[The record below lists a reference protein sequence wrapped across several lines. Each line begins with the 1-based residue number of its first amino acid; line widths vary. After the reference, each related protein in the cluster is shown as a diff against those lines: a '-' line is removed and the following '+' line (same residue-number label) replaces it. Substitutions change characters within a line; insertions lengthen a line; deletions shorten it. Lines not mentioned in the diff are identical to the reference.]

1 MTLNEL
7 LVEWSYRTKK
17 GYPDM
22 GNPSDILILENILNE
37 LNIPS
42 DFIISKL
49 KGQKTIIEQEETFTK
64 QDLINL
70 INKTDISDQQL
81 LDLSKRI
88 SKLYLTG
95 PINSYLD
102 KKAQESNI
110 PQGQIL
116 KFKELLK
123 GEDIQKEFAEYIKN
137 PSSLDL
143 SKSSF
148 VDQISNISSDKILT
162 LYREMGSAIV
172 GNVSIGPGEILF
184 SIFFSNVK
192 KRDSKGDLD
201 VGGKNVELKA
211 STRGAGAV
219 IAKGYNRGDW
229 STTKRKGRF
238 EEFIKELNMS
248 PENEKDSLKALD
260 LKAKW
265 PSKMSVIY
273 DIYTKDENFSR
284 ETFVRGA
291 ENILSRIYT
300 KSSWYPKGKYFD
312 LNSYFSN
319 QNMDVNNFIIGLS
332 KELVEEYKDYE
343 GFDGMLLVDKKGNMS
358 YLEGQNIIDNIGQN
372 IGISGPS
379 DDVPRLR
386 LLA

>member
-1 MTLNEL
+1 MSIDEL

-17 GYPDM
+17 GYPDLD
-22 GNPSDILILENILNE
+22 NPSDILILENILNE
-37 LNIPS
+37 LNLPSSSIIP
-42 DFIISKL
+42 KL
-49 KGQKTIIEQEETFTK
+49 KEQKIIVEEEETFTK

-70 INKTDISDQQL
+70 INKTDISGQQL

-102 KKAQESNI
+102 RKAQESNI

-123 GEDIQKEFAEYIKN
+123 EEDIQKEFSEYIKN

-148 VDQISNISSDKILT
+148 VDQISNIPSDKILK

-184 SIFFSNVK
+184 SIFFNNVK

-238 EEFIKELNMS
+238 EEFVKELNMS
-248 PENEKDSLKALD
+248 PENEKDSLKALN

-265 PSKMSVIY
+265 PSKISVIY
-273 DIYTKDENFSR
+273 DIYNKDESFSR
-284 ETFVRGA
+284 EIFVRGV
-291 ENILSRIYT
+291 ENTLSRIYT

-343 GFDGMLLVDKKGNMS
+343 GFDGMLLIDKGGNMS